1 MPLQT
6 LLTGHGAPVKRHKD
20 LIRRRLVEHNRRSE
34 RIAAVLE
41 AGPKTAYCV
50 AHELWPARM
59 VREQPLLVLWE
70 VLGHLDLLSRRA
82 SSTSSGP
89 PTGIH
94 ASHYTTSPREM
105 AGKPLWLRA
114 VYKVERAVGT
124 RVEAAVRSDTYFDL
138 VAESQ
143 RRQKQVRALA
153 EGLSRRC
160 LHLVNLPAGSD
171 VRRLREQLG
180 RMDRRLHSI
189 QKELAELEAVER
201 DGQV

>member
-1 MPLQT
+1 
-6 LLTGHGAPVKRHKD
+6 
-20 LIRRRLVEHNRRSE
+20 
-34 RIAAVLE
+34 
-41 AGPKTAYCV
+41 
-50 AHELWPARM
+50 
-59 VREQPLLVLWE
+59 
-70 VLGHLDLLSRRA
+70 
-82 SSTSSGP
+82 
-89 PTGIH
+89 
-94 ASHYTTSPREM
+94 M
-105 AGKPLWLRA
+105 AGKPLWLKA

-143 RRQKQVRALA
+143 RRQKQARGLA

-180 RMDRRLHSI
+180 RMDRRLSSI